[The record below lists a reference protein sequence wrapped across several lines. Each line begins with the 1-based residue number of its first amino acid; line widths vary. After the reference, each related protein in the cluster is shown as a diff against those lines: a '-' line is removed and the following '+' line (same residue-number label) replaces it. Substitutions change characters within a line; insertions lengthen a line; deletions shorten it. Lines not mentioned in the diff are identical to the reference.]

1 MQYPIDAV
9 RISETARVHPSAG
22 LASGVVEGYFARVGA
37 DSTIGP
43 ESSVGAGVCIGA
55 GVVIGANVKIQ
66 DNAMIYGPTIIEDG
80 VFIGPGATLTNDRY
94 PRAVT
99 PDNRRKTSGEWSPV
113 AVHVRA
119 GASIGALAVCVAP
132 VEIGCWSLVAA
143 GAVVARSVPD
153 YALVSGAPARWR
165 GWVGRAG
172 EPCDRWAAVPT
183 PAQSLGK
190 RTLTSP
196 EYYVQVRNIRS
207 PSRDGGRRGAM

>member
-1 MQYPIDAV
+1 
-9 RISETARVHPSAG
+9 
-22 LASGVVEGYFARVGA
+22 
-37 DSTIGP
+37 
-43 ESSVGAGVCIGA
+43 
-55 GVVIGANVKIQ
+55 
-66 DNAMIYGPTIIEDG
+66 MIYGPTIIEDG

-143 GAVVARSVPD
+143 GAVVERSVPD

-165 GWVGRAG
+165 GWVGQAG
-172 EPCDRWAAVPT
+172 QPLR
-183 PAQSLGK
+183 
-190 RTLTSP
+190 
-196 EYYVQVRNIRS
+196 QVGGSTYACPVTGETYLDKSGILC
-207 PSRDGGRRGAM
+207 PSKEH